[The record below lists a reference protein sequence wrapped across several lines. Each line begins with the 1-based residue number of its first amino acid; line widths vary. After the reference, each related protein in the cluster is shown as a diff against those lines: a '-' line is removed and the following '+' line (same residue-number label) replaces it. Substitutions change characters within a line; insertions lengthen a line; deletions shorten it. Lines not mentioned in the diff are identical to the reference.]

1 MKYLLVFVLLPLCF
15 ACSDAHKTD
24 VRTLTYASPYPPG
37 HPFSQADIAWMESIE
52 EASEGRIVFDAFW
65 SGSLLSSDMSMM
77 EIRHGVADIGLITPI
92 YARGGTHVL
101 RTQAG
106 FYGGIA
112 SIDDQVALYK
122 CLAASFPSFNREL
135 EGLKVLAIQ
144 GGNFPT
150 LITRNTPVNSLDDF
164 SGLRL
169 RVQSEAVALLKEL
182 GADPVNIPMGEVYPA
197 LAKGIIDG
205 VVAPADTIYSMHF
218 AEVAQHITP
227 VKFSRGAYPAR
238 AMSEKV
244 WQSLP
249 ADIQRIFEEEQ
260 ATWEQN
266 LKVYLQE
273 AEQKGLD
280 FARDNKMTFHSFSQQ
295 DQQQFDQL
303 YNQMARKEA
312 IGLNEFNVD
321 GEAIFQKAQDLIQ
334 AGSPI
339 QCNSGA
345 PQ

>member
-1 MKYLLVFVLLPLCF
+1 MKYLLILVLLPLCF
-15 ACSDAHKTD
+15 ACSDAHKTN

-65 SGSLLSSDMSMM
+65 SGSLLSSDMSML

-106 FYGGIA
+106 FYGGIN
-112 SIDDQVALYK
+112 SIDDQVALFK
-122 CLAASFPSFNREL
+122 CLAESFPSFRHEL

-144 GGNFPT
+144 GGNFPAV
-150 LITRNTPVNSLDDF
+150 ITRHTPLNSPEDF
-164 SGLRL
+164 KGLRL

-182 GADPVNIPMGEVYPA
+182 GADPVNMPMGEVYPA

-205 VVAPADTIYSMHF
+205 VVAPADTIHSMHF
-218 AEVAQHITP
+218 SEVAEHITL

-249 ADIQRIFEEEQ
+249 ADIQRIFDDAQ

-266 LKVYLQE
+266 LKERLQE
-273 AEQKGLD
+273 AEKRGLD
-280 FARDNKMTFHSFSQQ
+280 FGRENQMTFHTFSQQ
-295 DQQQFDQL
+295 EQQQFDQL

-312 IGLNEFNVD
+312 IGLNEFNVE